1 MFSSP
6 FHPLF
11 IDDDNSTAVLPFR
24 LCFVRNDNT
33 VLFADPTRDDGGNW
47 LWFRWHRFARRM
59 EARRHDH
66 HSPSCPFGPRHG
78 NSPLSKIR
86 HTLCRCLK
94 PSRLLL
100 LQGRPVTNQRNSS
113 SSKFLKLSLLLFAIM
128 ECQVLDSFFL
138 ISSVWIR
145 DPSTSAFL
153 CF

>member
-1 MFSSP
+1 MIIPLHYLLHLFWHNIYFLDMKKKAWKSQCFSFFP
-6 FHPLF
+6 DP
-11 IDDDNSTAVLPFR
+11 A
-24 LCFVRNDNT
+24 RN
-33 VLFADPTRDDGGNW
+33 DGGNR
-47 LWFRWHRFARRM
+47 LWFRWHRFVRRM